1 MTKPVKL
8 NQKKD
13 TMTSKFLLKG
23 CNFSAVVGTTLG
35 LLMPALPLLAVA
47 PSSNLADDS
56 SFAQSGELLI
66 AQSGCSR
73 ATMIEQFT
81 TDTYQAF
88 ICQDG
93 DGDYFYQGINRS
105 NGDLINVYGVTFTDS
120 GYYMATTYDDY
131 GNEYTYMVGDALMVY
146 ENGEQIWYEPTY

>member
-1 MTKPVKL
+1 MS
-8 NQKKD
+8 
-13 TMTSKFLLKG
+13 SKFWLKG
-23 CNFSAVVGTTLG
+23 CKFSAVVGTTLG
-35 LLMPALPLLAVA
+35 LLMPGLPLLAVA
-47 PSSNLADDS
+47 PSSNIVEDA

-73 ATMIEQFT
+73 ATMREQFR
-81 TDTYQAF
+81 TDTYNVF
-88 ICQDG
+88 ICEDG

-120 GYYMATTYDDY
+120 GYYMVTTYDDY

>member
-1 MTKPVKL
+1 MTKKVQL

-13 TMTSKFLLKG
+13 TMTSNFWLKG
-23 CNFSAVVGTTLG
+23 CKFSAVVGTTLG

-47 PSSNLADDS
+47 PSSNLAEDS

-81 TDTYQAF
+81 TDTYKRLHLSGWRWGLF
-88 ICQDG
+88 
-93 DGDYFYQGINRS
+93 
-105 NGDLINVYGVTFTDS
+105 LS
-120 GYYMATTYDDY
+120 GYQPFQWGFD
-131 GNEYTYMVGDALMVY
+131 
-146 ENGEQIWYEPTY
+146 